1 MPGSGWS
8 ALHDSTHSTKID
20 LQEINTDFE
29 VLHVKEDASWM
40 QRLELTPWI
49 IMRHTLLFIATF
61 ASVSFSY
68 LQFAIRMEDGI
79 IFAACFLLF
88 LGTHEFGHY
97 FAAAWH
103 RVKASLPWF
112 IPMPLISIGTLGAVI
127 RIKDPIDDTRRLFDI
142 GIAGPIAGFVVSIGL
157 LVVGFLTLP
166 GPEHVMV
173 YPGHEA
179 LKAYIM
185 EFGHFPDAPPAEPTG
200 ETLFLGGTLLF
211 SAMSSFFA
219 DVPPL
224 YELYHYPV
232 LFAGWLGLFFT
243 ALNLMPFGQLDGG
256 HILYALVG
264 QRRQRAIAYG
274 LYSLM
279 SGLGGVGG
287 LALIQL
293 SIDEANREL
302 SLLAWVLWAV
312 GLHFLFRFAM
322 RQLPKWI
329 TPLWL
334 MSLIVT
340 ASVYYNLGNPDHA
353 LNYGMWLFW
362 LFFIVFLIRL
372 DHPIATIEY
381 QLGSGRRMLGWTS
394 LAVFVLCISPLPF
407 YFH

>member
-1 MPGSGWS
+1 
-8 ALHDSTHSTKID
+8 
-20 LQEINTDFE
+20 
-29 VLHVKEDASWM
+29 M
-40 QRLELTPWI
+40 QRLDLTPWI
-49 IMRHTLLFIATF
+49 IARHTLLFIATF

-68 LQFAIRMEDGI
+68 LQFAIRIEDGV

-142 GIAGPIAGFVVSIGL
+142 GIAGPVAGFVVSIIL
-157 LVVGFLTLP
+157 LIIGFLTLP
-166 GPEHVMV
+166 GPEHVLE

-179 LKAYIM
+179 LKAYVM
-185 EFGHFPDAPPAEPTG
+185 EFGQFPEVPPAEPSG
-200 ETLFLGGTLLF
+200 ETLFLGSTLLF
-211 SAMSSFFA
+211 SAMASLFS

-264 QRRQRAIAYG
+264 QRKQRVISYV
-274 LYSLM
+274 LYSLL
-279 SGLGGVGG
+279 SGLGGVGAI
-287 LALIQL
+287 ALIQL
-293 SIDEANREL
+293 GIGESGEL
-302 SLLAWVLWAV
+302 SVLTLVLWAV
-312 GLHFLFRFAM
+312 GLHLLFRFAM

-329 TPLWL
+329 TPLW
-334 MSLIVT
+334 MVSLLVT
-340 ASVYYNLGNPDHA
+340 ISTFYTLDSPEHA
-353 LNYGMWLFW
+353 FNYGMWLFW
-362 LFFIVFLIRL
+362 LFFIVFLVRL
-372 DHPIATIEY
+372 DHPPAAIEY
-381 QLGSGRRMLGWTS
+381 QLGPGRRMLGWMS
-394 LAVFVLCISPLPF
+394 LIVFVLCISPLPF
-407 YFH
+407 YFL

>member
-1 MPGSGWS
+1 
-8 ALHDSTHSTKID
+8 

-29 VLHVKEDASWM
+29 VLHVKEDTSWM
-40 QRLELTPWI
+40 RRLELTPWI
-49 IMRHTLLFIATF
+49 ITRHTLLFVATF

-68 LQFAIRMEDGI
+68 LQFAIRIEDGV

-97 FAAAWH
+97 FAAVWH
-103 RVKASLPWF
+103 RVRASLPWF

-142 GIAGPIAGFVVSIGL
+142 GIAGPAAGFVVSIIL
-157 LVVGFLTLP
+157 LIVGFLILP
-166 GPEHVMV
+166 GPEHVFD

-179 LKAYIM
+179 LKAYVM
-185 EFGHFPDAPPAEPTG
+185 QYGAFPEVPPVEPSG
-200 ETLFLGGTLLF
+200 ETLYLGGTLLF
-211 SAMSSFFA
+211 SAVASFF
-219 DVPPL
+219 DHVPPL

-264 QRRQRAIAYG
+264 QRKHRAIAYG
-274 LYSLM
+274 LYSLL
-279 SGLGGVGG
+279 SGLGGVGAV
-287 LALIQL
+287 ALIQYGIGGFD
-293 SIDEANREL
+293 SQMQTVP
-302 SLLAWVLWAV
+302 WVIWAV
-312 GLHFLFRFAM
+312 ALHLLFRFAM

-329 TPLWL
+329 TPLWV
-334 MSLIVT
+334 MSLVVT
-340 ASVYYNLGNPDHA
+340 AGIFYNLDSPEHA

-362 LFFIVFLIRL
+362 LFFIVFLVRL
-372 DHPIATIEY
+372 DHPPAAVEY
-381 QLGSGRRMLGWTS
+381 QLGPGRRIFGWMS

-407 YFH
+407 YFL